1 MKKKTWGNAVWFL
14 FHTLAYKLK
23 PEYSS
28 EVSVIVGYIV
38 NICNNL
44 PCPDCS
50 DHAMKL
56 LSQVNTKSINT
67 RDSLIHFLFT
77 FHNMVNKKI
86 NIPDFSKD
94 SLNIYSRA
102 NTKNIVSHFINTM
115 NLNMNNNKLMMDTFR
130 RQNSLSN
137 FVNYIRTN
145 GYKYNA

>member
-28 EVSVIVGYIV
+28 EVSVIVSYIV

-50 DHAMKL
+50 EHAIKL

-86 NIPDFSKD
+86 NTPDFSKD

-137 FVNYIRTN
+137 FVNYIRNN

>member
-50 DHAMKL
+50 EHAIKL

-137 FVNYIRTN
+137 FVNYIRSN

>member
-28 EVSVIVGYIV
+28 EVSVIVSYIV

-50 DHAMKL
+50 EHAIKL

-86 NIPDFSKD
+86 NTPDFSKD

-137 FVNYIRTN
+137 FVNYIRSN

>member
-28 EVSVIVGYIV
+28 EVSVIVSYIV

-50 DHAMKL
+50 EHAIKL
-56 LSQVNTKSINT
+56 LSTVNTKSINT

-137 FVNYIRTN
+137 FVNYIRSN

>member
-28 EVSVIVGYIV
+28 EVSVIVSYIV

-50 DHAMKL
+50 EHAIKL

-137 FVNYIRTN
+137 FVNYIRSN